1 MSIAI
6 NNNNGIIEVSQNG
19 AVPRSYFRCGGN
31 SKAIGSDYIQI
42 SIDKDTYN
50 VLWFDLNIS
59 GYTPESQYAAL
70 YMLAQIFA
78 NVPVNPPAP
87 LPPKLKINPDTSTRF
102 DIPAYTGG
110 TDSDFTIEWLQY
122 MHSDTSFPRIYS
134 IGQYPAQNAISIEGD
149 TLYLWLNGG
158 IVSSESMPIDY
169 LNKWYHMVVTRSADT
184 ILVWATD
191 SSNNSTQMINATYSN
206 AIPTNG
212 LDFYI
217 GSENADGTYY
227 NGLINNFRWSKDLA
241 VYGTSSPTYPT
252 APFNV
257 GTAIL
262 LIGQGTDLA
271 TQLIDQSSTCTITAS
286 NITYNSNSG
295 ISGYNGSLKFGTI

>member
-19 AVPRSYFRCGGN
+19 AVPRSYFKCGGN

-42 SIDKDTYN
+42 LIGKDAYD
-50 VLWFDLNIS
+50 VLWSNLNIG

-87 LPPKLKINPDTSTRF
+87 PPTTLKVNPDISTRF
-102 DIPAYTGG
+102 DIPPYPSGG
-110 TDSDFTIEWLQY
+110 SDFTIEWLQY
-122 MHSDTSFPRIYS
+122 MHSDANFPRIYS
-134 IGQYPAQNAISIEGD
+134 IGQYPAQNAVSIEGD

-158 IVSSESMPIDY
+158 IQASAYLPDY
-169 LNKWYHMVVTRSADT
+169 INPYLDTWIHMVITRESNT
-184 ILVWATD
+184 IYGWANGNLIITF
-191 SSNNSTQMINATYSN
+191 TYTN

-217 GSENADGTYY
+217 GSENADATYY
-227 NGLINNFRWSKDLA
+227 NGLISNFRWSKNVA
-241 VYGTSSPTYPT
+241 VYGASSPTYPT
-252 APFNV
+252 APFDV
-257 GTAIL
+257 ETAIL
-262 LIGQGTDLA
+262 LIGQGGDLSS
-271 TQLIDQSSTCTITAS
+271 QLTDQSGYCTITAS
-286 NITYNSNSG
+286 GITYNANSG
-295 ISGYNGSLKFGTI
+295 ISGDTNGSLQFGTI